1 MRERYGIRGGLETRS
16 QNGWNRWGGGCV
28 IGTELVI
35 KNGYFTHKASPA
47 VQNSAGT
54 SVDLLNVI
62 KVIIVILY
70 SFVLLKQ

>member
-1 MRERYGIRGGLETRS
+1 MAGIAGGAR
-16 QNGWNRWGGGCV
+16 GGCV

-35 KNGYFTHKASPA
+35 KDGHFTHKASPA

-54 SVDLLNVI
+54 SVDLLYVI